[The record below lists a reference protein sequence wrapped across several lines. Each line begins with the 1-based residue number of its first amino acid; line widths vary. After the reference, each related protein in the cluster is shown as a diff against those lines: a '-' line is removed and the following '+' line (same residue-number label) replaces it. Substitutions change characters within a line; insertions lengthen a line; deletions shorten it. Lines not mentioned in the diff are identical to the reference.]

1 MKISS
6 HKKIEKQVQAFL
18 SSFQF
23 PPDVQKELVRLE
35 SEQSKVSREWNEL
48 REKFCNAS
56 PCICHAHPRHKE
68 FSDKLNFY
76 NEEINKIYQIKIRA
90 GQQKKREL
98 MLAKLA
104 KQRYCSKQ

>member
-23 PPDVQKELVRLE
+23 PPDVQEELDRLE
-35 SEQSKVSREWNEL
+35 NEYGEISDEWNEL
-48 REKFCNAS
+48 RQVFCNSS
-56 PCICHAHPRHKE
+56 PCICNAHPRHKE
-68 FSDKLNFY
+68 FSEKLNFY
-76 NEEINKIYQIKIRA
+76 NDEINKIYKLKIHA

-98 MLAKLA
+98 TLAVYA
-104 KQRYCSKQ
+104 KQRYLAQL

>member
-18 SSFQF
+18 SAFQF
-23 PPDVQKELVRLE
+23 PPDVQKELERLE
-35 SEQSKVSREWNEL
+35 SKCDEIAQEWNNL
-48 REKFCNAS
+48 REKFCNGS

-68 FSDKLNFY
+68 FFDKSEFY
-76 NEEINKIYQIKIRA
+76 NEEIKKIYQIKIRA

-98 MLAKLA
+98 TLAVYA
-104 KQRYCSKQ
+104 KQRYRAKQ

>member
-6 HKKIEKQVQAFL
+6 YQKIEKQVQAFL

-23 PPDVQKELVRLE
+23 PPDVQEELDRLN
-35 SEQSKVSREWNEL
+35 SEQIKICREWDKL

-76 NEEINKIYQIKIRA
+76 NEEIKKIYQIKIRA

-98 MLAKLA
+98 TLAVYA
-104 KQRYCSKQ
+104 KQRYLAQL

>member
-6 HKKIEKQVQAFL
+6 YQKIEKQVQAFL
-18 SSFQF
+18 FSFQF
-23 PPDVQKELVRLE
+23 SSDVQKELDRLE
-35 SEQSKVSREWNEL
+35 NEYREIANEWSEL

-68 FSDKLNFY
+68 FSEKLNFY
-76 NEEINKIYQIKIRA
+76 NDEINKIYQIKIRA

-98 MLAKLA
+98 TLAVYA
-104 KQRYCSKQ
+104 KQRYLAQL

>member
-6 HKKIEKQVQAFL
+6 HKKIEKQVQSFL
-18 SSFQF
+18 SSLQF
-23 PPDVQKELVRLE
+23 PPDVQKELDKLE
-35 SEQSKVSREWNEL
+35 SEYGKIARKWNKL

-56 PCICHAHPRHKE
+56 PCICSTHPKHKE

-76 NEEINKIYQIKIRA
+76 NEEIKKIYQIKIRA

-98 MLAKLA
+98 TLAVYA
-104 KQRYCSKQ
+104 KQRYLAKQ

>member
-1 MKISS
+1 MKIST
-6 HKKIEKQVQAFL
+6 HKKIERQVQAYL

-23 PPDVQKELVRLE
+23 PHDVQKELERLE
-35 SEQSKVSREWNEL
+35 SEHGEIADEWNSL

-76 NEEINKIYQIKIRA
+76 NEEIKKIYQIKIRA
-90 GQQKKREL
+90 GEQKKREL
-98 MLAKLA
+98 MLAVYAKL
-104 KQRYCSKQ
+104 RYCSQQ

>member
-6 HKKIEKQVQAFL
+6 YQKIEKQVQAFL
-18 SSFQF
+18 FSFEFQ
-23 PPDVQKELVRLE
+23 PDVQKELDRLE
-35 SEQSKVSREWNEL
+35 NEYCKIADEWTKL
-48 REKFCNAS
+48 REKFCDAS

-68 FSDKLNFY
+68 FSEKLNFY

-98 MLAKLA
+98 ELAKVAKHRYLA
-104 KQRYCSKQ
+104 QQ